1 MRRWFPFVMTNR
13 QMELICKVYNINPD
27 HNQGLKRKSI
37 VLDGYTYFVE
47 KVRVNQRKKMN
58 LEEALDDAIED
69 CINHHILEDFFRT
82 RKDEVKK
89 VTHLDFTWEAR
100 EELIRKEEFEGG
112 LSQGI
117 LRGKIESI
125 IELLKDLGEIPEKL
139 QTKIMSEKDLQ
150 ILTKW
155 HKTAAKSESIEEF
168 QRKIQ

>member
-1 MRRWFPFVMTNR
+1 M
-13 QMELICKVYNINPD
+13 QIVYNINPD
-27 HNQGLKRKSI
+27 NNQGLKRKSI

-47 KVRVNQRKKMN
+47 KVRANQKKKMD

-69 CINHHILEDFFRT
+69 CINNHILEDFFRT

-112 LSQGI
+112 LSQGLSQGI

-125 IELLKDLGEIPEKL
+125 IELLNDLGEFPEEL
-139 QTKIMSEKDLQ
+139 QIRIMSEKDLQ
-150 ILTKW
+150 VLNSWLKL
-155 HKTAAKSESIEEF
+155 AAKANSIEEF
-168 QRKIQ
+168 QERM